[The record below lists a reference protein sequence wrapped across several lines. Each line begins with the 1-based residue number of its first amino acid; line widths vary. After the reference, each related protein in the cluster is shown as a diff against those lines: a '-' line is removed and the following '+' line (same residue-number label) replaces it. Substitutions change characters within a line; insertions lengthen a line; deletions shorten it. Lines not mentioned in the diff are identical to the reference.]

1 LRVKLKEGR
10 LDYAGEPMC
19 LMEELIAEKVL
30 PCWPKPGEAAV
41 QKAEHFVPEGMKE
54 LLHQPRLLLLPE
66 DQWPDSPPP
75 AKVRATQEEWV
86 KICRAGVER
95 NMMVGLR
102 IEEVFHDH
110 RGRPV
115 FNGAMAVPKYKKV
128 GDREVRL
135 QRFISNLVPANSYQ
149 KHLPGDNVHLPYL
162 GQLAMF
168 NLDHTEELLIDSED
182 LTSCFNLF
190 SLPRCWTQF
199 TAFGKPVDSSTFG
212 YPPGELMYPAISVIP
227 MGWLSSVSLT
237 QAIVRHLVFDLSGV
251 PKATEVRKTA
261 DFPAGS
267 NVLGWP
273 AGLLSFT
280 MFYRSCRT

>member
-1 LRVKLKEGR
+1 MVVVLNESYGGDLPAPRLRGYNEAQHNCVMGLRAAVHALVSAGKFLTPLPELRVKLKEGR

-135 QRFISNLVPANSYQ
+135 QRFISNLVPANS
-149 KHLPGDNVHLPYL
+149 
-162 GQLAMF
+162 
-168 NLDHTEELLIDSED
+168 SE
-182 LTSCFNLF
+182 TSSARRRCSSPLF
-190 SLPRCWTQF
+190 
-199 TAFGKPVDSSTFG
+199 GPVGHVQSRSHG
-212 YPPGELMYPAISVIP
+212 G
-227 MGWLSSVSLT
+227 
-237 QAIVRHLVFDLSGV
+237 
-251 PKATEVRKTA
+251 ATH
-261 DFPAGS
+261 
-267 NVLGWP
+267 
-273 AGLLSFT
+273 
-280 MFYRSCRT
+280 